1 MHILLFWSSWKI
13 SYFALVIK
21 WVFWYRCG
29 DHRRYGVLANVRFQV
44 ELTGRHLQMRP
55 YLSSLAEEWR
65 GGLKSGVCAAA
76 RSGHTLSAYVALPLS
91 G

>member
-65 GGLKSGVCAAA
+65 GGSSQVRAYTVCLCRSSSVGV
-76 RSGHTLSAYVALPLS
+76 TII
-91 G
+91 